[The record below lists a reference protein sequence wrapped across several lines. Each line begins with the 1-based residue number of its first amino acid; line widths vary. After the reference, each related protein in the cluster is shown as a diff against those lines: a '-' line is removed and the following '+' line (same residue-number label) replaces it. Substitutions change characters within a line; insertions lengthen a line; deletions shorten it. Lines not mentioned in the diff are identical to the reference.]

1 MIYSGGLR
9 ATRHTYPENQSI
21 ANVTKIRML
30 TLKAHDPGFLSVQS
44 PPADPVF
51 LSALQNSSF
60 SFVFLWAFPFCLSIN
75 KTLLN
80 TQKLSLSFTT
90 FQDYYQ
96 QPSNEAVAKK
106 QSHSPFATNQNLK
119 LKPTDAR
126 AQRDNTKRVLYKSGQ
141 ELPPPRSGPKQR
153 ASVSSLAVE
162 LALIS
167 S

>member
-1 MIYSGGLR
+1 
-9 ATRHTYPENQSI
+9 
-21 ANVTKIRML
+21 ML

-44 PPADPVF
+44 PADRIF
-51 LSALQNSSF
+51 LSALRNSSF
-60 SFVFLWAFPFCLSIN
+60 SFVFLWAFPFCFSTN

-90 FQDYYQ
+90 FQHYYR

-106 QSHSPFATNQNLK
+106 QNHSPFVTSQNLK

-126 AQRDNTKRVLYKSGQ
+126 VQRDNTKRVLYKTCQG
-141 ELPPPRSGPKQR
+141 LPPPRSGPKQR

-162 LALIS
+162 LAPY
-167 S
+167 